1 VAYLA
6 GDECSEFKVRRIG
19 TLAHRC
25 PHYDVADPN
34 DRAASKVPATLGC
47 SNGAN
52 KGRLRSVLAF

>member
-25 PHYDVADPN
+25 PLMMSQIRTTERLAKS
-34 DRAASKVPATLGC
+34 RQMLGC
-47 SNGAN
+47 SIGAN